1 MTPFKNIAVLLLGFI
16 AIVQAIRFALA
27 WSVSIDGIAVPVWA
41 SAIAALFIGF
51 IAFKLWRE
59 GRR

>member
-16 AIVQAIRFALA
+16 AIVQAIRFAFG
-27 WSVSIDGIAVPVWA
+27 WPVSINGLAVPTWA
-41 SAIAALFIGF
+41 SAIAALVIGF

>member
-16 AIVQAIRFALA
+16 AFVQAIRFALA
-27 WSVSIDGIAVPVWA
+27 WPVSIDGIAVPVWA

>member
-27 WSVSIDGIAVPVWA
+27 WPVSINGIAVPVWA